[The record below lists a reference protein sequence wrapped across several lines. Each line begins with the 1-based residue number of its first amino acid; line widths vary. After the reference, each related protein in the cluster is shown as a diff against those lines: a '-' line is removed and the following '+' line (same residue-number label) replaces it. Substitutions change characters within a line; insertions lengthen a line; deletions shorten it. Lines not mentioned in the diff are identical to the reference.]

1 MQIAAQLRRTLRDR
15 LGITLSCG
23 VASTKLLARL
33 ASPLHKPNGLT
44 ALHPGHAGHLPELPG
59 HQADPIPQVRHNL
72 ITETTQRVHDTG

>member
-1 MQIAAQLRRTLRDR
+1 MQIAVQLRQTLRDR

-44 ALHPGHAGHLPELPG
+44 ALHPGHAGAFLSSLAIK
-59 HQADPIPQVRHNL
+59 QIPSLRC
-72 ITETTQRVHDTG
+72 DTI